1 MKYADINRRVTEIV
15 ADYIQRGYSIN
26 TATMEGSQGEVA
38 SIDLTD
44 GKNVIRIFVQRFWL
58 KDDLYNDGYELIV
71 GEADRGIRAHQPAG
85 RMYETIWNNKLNV
98 IRSDEFYEIGKT
110 HGRPAWFG
118 SRDEAVAAENIRV
131 NRYAHRYEPVS
142 KDSLSDYAAKIA
154 KRYICRVTGIKH
166 PNRAKINVRHA
177 IRRDDGRVYGQYI
190 VTYNGKS
197 YILH

>member
-71 GEADRGIRAHQPAG
+71 GEADRGIRAHQPDG

-98 IRSDEFYEIGKT
+98 IRRDEFYEI
-110 HGRPAWFG
+110 
-118 SRDEAVAAENIRV
+118 
-131 NRYAHRYEPVS
+131 
-142 KDSLSDYAAKIA
+142 
-154 KRYICRVTGIKH
+154 
-166 PNRAKINVRHA
+166 
-177 IRRDDGRVYGQYI
+177 
-190 VTYNGKS
+190 
-197 YILH
+197 

>member
-26 TATMEGSQGEVA
+26 TATMEGSQGEAA

-98 IRSDEFYEIGKT
+98 IRRDEFYEIGKT
-110 HGRPAWFG
+110 HGRCLDSS
-118 SRDEAVAAENIRV
+118 SRKFR
-131 NRYAHRYEPVS
+131 S
-142 KDSLSDYAAKIA
+142 
-154 KRYICRVTGIKH
+154 G
-166 PNRAKINVRHA
+166 
-177 IRRDDGRVYGQYI
+177 
-190 VTYNGKS
+190 
-197 YILH
+197 